1 MYTFA
6 AVTFRDIILFQI
18 IEMVLIMVLLKY
30 NFLNKKKEEKQC
42 GAFWSLNHRFER
54 KQHIPVK

>member
-30 NFLNKKKEEKQC
+30 NFLNKKKKKNSVVLF
-42 GAFWSLNHRFER
+42 G
-54 KQHIPVK
+54 P